1 MQFLA
6 PLWLALAGA
15 AAVPLLLHLLRRQT
29 GVRVAFPAARYL
41 ARAEQEHSA
50 RVRLRNWLLLLLR
63 VLALV
68 LVALA
73 AARPLVGVHAGGRA
87 PAALAVVL
95 DNSLSTTA
103 VAAGRSVLDELRV
116 QALAALGGAGA
127 RDRVWLVTADGRVTG
142 GDAAAVRA
150 AVRDVRPLAGAGDLP
165 AATARAVALA
175 AGAGLGP
182 GAVVVVTDGQATAW
196 TRSVRAGRVRLAIV
210 APGTPAPNDRA
221 VLDAAPVP
229 TRWSPAGEATGRLSA
244 PGTWQVTLAD
254 SAGRTVAAARG
265 TAEAGDGTRVRV
277 TLRPE
282 ARGWLAGALATA
294 PDEWRG
300 SDVRHF
306 AVLVADPPAA
316 AADASAGPFAAA
328 AVAALEASGRV
339 RAAAGAGAR
348 LAEPAAA
355 GRLPAV
361 LVAPADG
368 ARLGAANQG
377 LARLG
382 VPWRFG
388 ALVTAPARARLRGI
402 GGAAGPDSLAA
413 TVDVAR
419 RWRLERAGA
428 AAADTLADVGGEP
441 WAVAGEG
448 YVLVASPLDPAWT
461 TFPLRAAFV
470 PWLDAV
476 LARRLAG
483 GGRTEAAAPGARVRP
498 PAGADALAG
507 PVAPGDSTRS
517 IVTPLSAGADA
528 TAPDRPGVYFWLRAG
543 ARVGALVVDPEPAEL
558 ALARLD
564 PAALAARVQADA
576 GRGARATRDGA
587 AAAGALLDGAG
598 RRPAAGLFAAA
609 ALLALA
615 AEALAARPRRSAR
628 TGSGAGTRAAL
639 GTASRAA

>member
-29 GVRVAFPAARYL
+29 GVRIAFPAARYL

-73 AARPLVGVHAGGRA
+73 AARPLVGVRAGGRA

-103 VAAGRSVLDELRV
+103 VAGGRPVLDGLRA
-116 QALAALGGAGA
+116 QALAALGRTGA

-142 GDAAAVRA
+142 GDVAAVRA
-150 AVRDVRPLAGAGDLP
+150 AVRGAAALAGAGDLP
-165 AATARAVALA
+165 GALARAVALA

-196 TRSVRAGRVRLAIV
+196 SRPVRAGRVRVAVV
-210 APGTPAPNDRA
+210 APNTPAPVDRA
-221 VLDAAPVP
+221 VLDVAPVP
-229 TRWSPAGEATGRLSA
+229 ARWSPAGEVVGRLSA

-254 SAGRTVAAARG
+254 SAGRPAASARG
-265 TAEAGDGTRVRV
+265 TAEAGDGDRVHV
-277 TLRPE
+277 TLRP
-282 ARGWLAGALATA
+282 AVRGWLAGTLATA

-306 AVLVADPPAA
+306 AVLVADPPAVA
-316 AADASAGPFAAA
+316 VDASAGPFAATA
-328 AVAALEASGRV
+328 LAALEATGRV
-339 RAAAGAGAR
+339 RASAVAAAR
-348 LAEPAAA
+348 IAEPVAA

-368 ARLGAANQG
+368 ARLGAANQA

-388 ALVTAPARARLRGI
+388 ALVTTPARARLRPVDGSTTS
-402 GGAAGPDSLAA
+402 AAGPDSLAA
-413 TVDVAR
+413 VDVAR

-428 AAADTLADVGGEP
+428 ATADTLADVGGEP
-441 WAVAGEG
+441 WAVAGDG
-448 YVLVASPLDPAWT
+448 YVLLASPLDPAWT
-461 TFPLRAAFV
+461 SFPLRAAFV

-483 GGRTEAAAPGARVRP
+483 GGRAVAVPPGARVRA
-498 PAGADALAG
+498 PAGADVLAG
-507 PVAPGDSTRS
+507 PSPPANSA
-517 IVTPLSAGADA
+517 VTAGAEV

-543 ARVGALVVDPEPAEL
+543 ARLGALVVDPEPGEL

-576 GRGARATRDGA
+576 GRGARATADGA
-587 AAAGALLDGAG
+587 GAAGALLEGPG

-615 AEALAARPRRSAR
+615 AEALAARPRRAAGPAAGAVAR
-628 TGSGAGTRAAL
+628 SAL
-639 GTASRAA
+639 GTAPRAA